1 MNEFWTLF
9 QGQHPIILAT
19 PFLWMETMTDTASP
33 ATAAAAP
40 TDRTRVRRG
49 ANNAVYDAATL
60 YAIIDDAYLCHVA
73 FSDGKGVHC
82 IPMACWREGGNLY
95 IHGSNGSR
103 MVKRLLESD
112 ACVTITHLDGLVMA
126 RSAFS
131 HSMNYRSAMIY
142 GRFEQVGEDAAKRHA
157 LEHFMESLAPGRQ
170 AEVRAGNDKEY
181 AATTVLR
188 IGLAEAACKVR
199 EGRPTDD
206 EEDMSWPVWAGVVP
220 FERTRLAPI
229 PDPDCAL
236 PVPQHIKD
244 LY

>member
-1 MNEFWTLF
+1 
-9 QGQHPIILAT
+9 
-19 PFLWMETMTDTASP
+19 METMTDTASP